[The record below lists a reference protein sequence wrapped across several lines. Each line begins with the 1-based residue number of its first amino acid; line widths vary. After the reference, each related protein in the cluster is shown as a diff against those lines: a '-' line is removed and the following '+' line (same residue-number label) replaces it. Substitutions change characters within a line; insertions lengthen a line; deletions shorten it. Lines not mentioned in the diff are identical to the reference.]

1 MKSLEQ
7 KYKHLRQNEIAKTE
21 TVESKSSIKLRR
33 INYLEPFTSTS
44 ASSQDKGC
52 KYKNKNKINAFQH
65 FPKLQQQWGVLFGPT
80 FLTLMVRGAHCALT
94 FFRPLFL
101 HEKRGLE
108 VQNFLTFPNSLWTF
122 RKSKIFFWFFTV
134 FWGDLEGAGWFSAPP
149 PALKQHPGAPL
160 Y

>member
-80 FLTLMVRGAHCALT
+80 FLSTKLPLKTRFSFYQRYLT
-94 FFRPLFL
+94 
-101 HEKRGLE
+101 G
-108 VQNFLTFPNSLWTF
+108 
-122 RKSKIFFWFFTV
+122 KI
-134 FWGDLEGAGWFSAPP
+134 
-149 PALKQHPGAPL
+149 K
-160 Y
+160 